1 MDWEGLSAVD
11 VFQLERNEALLDS
24 LYEFLEKN
32 QLTAAE
38 AARAEA
44 GRLAKILSVTQCIMK
59 VEIIYLRL
67 SLYIKLTSSI
77 NYVCHCC
84 THNIY
89 LYTYS
94 KP

>member
-1 MDWEGLSAVD
+1 MNWEGLDAVD

-59 VEIIYLRL
+59 VEIIYL
-67 SLYIKLTSSI
+67 
-77 NYVCHCC
+77 
-84 THNIY
+84 
-89 LYTYS
+89 
-94 KP
+94 